1 MTEKELRKL
10 GRTELL
16 ELLLAERK
24 ENEQLQA
31 QLAEAQQKLESRA
44 LTLAQTGSIAEA
56 ALQLNGVFDAAE
68 LACREYIENVRLLCR
83 RQEAES
89 REKAEALLAETRR
102 ECDAMRRQSERGALR
117 EGTEH
122 EEEND
127 KTDPDRRR
135 APV

>member
-1 MTEKELRKL
+1 MTKKELRRL
-10 GRTELL
+10 RRADLLEMLIRQSTELQECREKL
-16 ELLLAERK
+16 AAAEDALQKREL
-24 ENEQLQA
+24 
-31 QLAEAQQKLESRA
+31 A
-44 LTLAQTGSIAEA
+44 LDKAGSIAEA